1 MEKEMDKKIEITI
14 SEYKKLLK
22 QAARL
27 NLLDNGGVDNWEWY
41 SESLYPDNDDK
52 TYDDLCEEIDSN
64 F

>member
-1 MEKEMDKKIEITI
+1 MEKEIDKKIEITI

-52 TYDDLCEEIDSN
+52 TYDDLCEEIDGN